1 MNIDE
6 YEPMKEVPSEQE
18 LATGF
23 VNERNNMNNG
33 SNNTQN
39 NTQNNNNKPNN
50 NKQNNNKQN
59 NNNPNNN
66 KQNNNKQNYPTVP
79 ATVNTVNENMNEE
92 EEPISYSREEELI
105 KYGNL
110 NGLEPTN
117 LASRYHNIFEG
128 EQRKRKT
135 RKRKTRKQKRQSRK
149 GRKGQRQSRK
159 GQRQSRKGNARHK

>member
-39 NTQNNNNKPNN
+39 NMQNNN
-50 NKQNNNKQN
+50 NKQNNNKQ
-59 NNNPNNN
+59 NNN

-149 GRKGQRQSRK
+149 GRKGQRH
-159 GQRQSRKGNARHK
+159 SRKGNARHK